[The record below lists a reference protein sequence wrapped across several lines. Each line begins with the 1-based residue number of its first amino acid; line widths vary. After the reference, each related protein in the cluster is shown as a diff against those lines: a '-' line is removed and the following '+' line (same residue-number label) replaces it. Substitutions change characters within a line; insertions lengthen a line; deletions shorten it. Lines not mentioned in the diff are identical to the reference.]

1 MVSADIDVKTL
12 VGWPMTFASQV
23 PFPGK
28 EGLVV
33 ILLERLGNGHL
44 FVRKIIAI
52 LWMQHQVGGAVALA
66 GNPVGDI
73 HAHGMPTGHD
83 ARPRGTAHRA
93 GGVTLGKA
101 HAAGRQP
108 VYIGCLVKFA
118 AIGPNIRPAH
128 VIDQEEQEISLLG
141 SLRIQE
147 TTEGTK
153 KNKGTK
159 QGAHAHED
167 TLQAR
172 RWQWRVN

>member
-1 MVSADIDVKTL
+1 MVSTDIDVKTL
-12 VGWPMTFASQV
+12 IGWPMAFASQV
-23 PFPGK
+23 PFTGK

-33 ILLERLGNGHL
+33 MLLERLGNGHL
-44 FVRKIIAI
+44 FVCKIIAI
-52 LWMQHQVGGAVALA
+52 LWMQHQIRGTVALA

-83 ARPRGTAHRA
+83 ARTRRAAHRA
-93 GGVTLGKA
+93 GGVPLGEA

-108 VYIGCLVKFA
+108 IYIGCLVKLA
-118 AIGPNIRPAH
+118 AIGPDIRPAH
-128 VIDQEEQEISLLG
+128 VINQKEQEIGLLG

-147 TTEGTK
+147 TTKGKK

-159 QGAHAHED
+159 QGAHIQED